1 LTGPRPEIAR
11 DEEATRA
18 AGRALGARL
27 VGGELL
33 SLEGDLGAG
42 KTVFVRGLA
51 AGLGHDPARVVS
63 PSFVL
68 AVEHAGGRVPLLHV
82 DLYRLP
88 EGAGIDDLGIE
99 EALADG
105 WVVAVEWGEKLPGF
119 LREVAWR
126 VLLAAPPGEPG
137 ARAITVIPPE
147 STRGG
152 SSAPPG

>member
-1 LTGPRPEIAR
+1 MTAPRPEIAR
-11 DEEATRA
+11 DEGSTRA
-18 AGRALGARL
+18 AGRALGERL
-27 VGGELL
+27 AGGELL

-68 AVEHAGGRVPLLHV
+68 AVEHPGGRVPLLHV

-88 EGAGIDDLGIE
+88 GGAGIDDLGIE
-99 EALADG
+99 EALAEG
-105 WVVAVEWGEKLPGF
+105 WVVAVEWGEKLPPF
-119 LREVAWR
+119 LREVAIR

-137 ARAITVIPPE
+137 TRAITVIPPPP
-147 STRGG
+147 TRGG